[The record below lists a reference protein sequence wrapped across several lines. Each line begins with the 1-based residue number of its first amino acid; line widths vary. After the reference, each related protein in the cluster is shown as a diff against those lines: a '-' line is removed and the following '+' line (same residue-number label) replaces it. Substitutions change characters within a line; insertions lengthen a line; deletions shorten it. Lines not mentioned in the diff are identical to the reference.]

1 MGKQKCP
8 LIFHMLDLHQSPG
21 KSMEFATIST
31 IDLQR
36 LEKALTPLGGLSG
49 TVQSIRTSFKPRAK
63 KIMPAFELIFLKRS
77 RADLGKVVS
86 F

>member
-1 MGKQKCP
+1 VS
-8 LIFHMLDLHQSPG
+8 LDFSYAENLHQSPG

-49 TVQSIRTSFKPRAK
+49 TVQSS
-63 KIMPAFELIFLKRS
+63 L
-77 RADLGKVVS
+77 
-86 F
+86 